1 MKKKISLLGL
11 ILILVLSFT
20 GCGKSETT
28 EYDQATLEQYAEF
41 VVQNFEAMTTEQLD
55 SFSDMRDLQLDTQL
69 MNAGLPVDGEDFL
82 TMISSW
88 EAAEEECGAYVE
100 HGDWTMEVKNDG
112 VSLTSEAKY
121 ENRDADIV
129 FSFDEKG
136 NMESM
141 DVSAHY
147 STGEILEK
155 AGLNTVLGMGTVF
168 VVLIFISFIIYLL
181 GYIPKFQEKLANKDK
196 KVEEKKEAPVQ
207 AAPAPAAAQVA
218 APRAA
223 APAAPAAAPKAA
235 AGAGSIQVKAGA
247 AGKVFQ
253 VPTSVG
259 QKVEAGDTVI
269 IIEAMKMEIPVVAPE
284 AGTIA
289 SIDVAVGDAVESGA
303 VLATL
308 N

>member
-28 EYDQATLEQYAEF
+28 EYDQTRFEQYAEF

-69 MNAGLPVDGEDFL
+69 MNAGLPVDGTDFL

-121 ENRDADIV
+121 ENRDADII
-129 FSFDEKG
+129 FSFNEKG
-136 NMESM
+136 DMESM

-147 STGEILEK
+147 STGEILKK

-181 GYIPKFQEKLANKDK
+181 GYIPKLQQKMANKDK
-196 KVEEKKEAPVQ
+196 NVEEKKEAPVQ
-207 AAPAPAAAQVA
+207 AVPAPAAAAEDDGELVA
-218 APRAA
+218 VIAA
-223 APAAPAAAPKAA
+223 AIAAAE
-235 AGAGSIQVKAGA
+235 GTSTDGFVVRSIKRR
-247 AGKVFQ
+247 K
-253 VPTSVG
+253 S
-259 QKVEAGDTVI
+259 
-269 IIEAMKMEIPVVAPE
+269 
-284 AGTIA
+284 
-289 SIDVAVGDAVESGA
+289 
-303 VLATL
+303 
-308 N
+308 NRWN

>member
-55 SFSDMRDLQLDTQL
+55 SFSNMRDLQLDTQL

-155 AGLNTVLGMGTVF
+155 AGLNTKL
-168 VVLIFISFIIYLL
+168 
-181 GYIPKFQEKLANKDK
+181 QEKLANKDK

-207 AAPAPAAAQVA
+207 AAPAPVAAAEDDAELVA
-218 APRAA
+218 VIAA
-223 APAAPAAAPKAA
+223 AIAAAE
-235 AGAGSIQVKAGA
+235 GTSTDGFVVRSIKRR
-247 AGKVFQ
+247 K
-253 VPTSVG
+253 S
-259 QKVEAGDTVI
+259 
-269 IIEAMKMEIPVVAPE
+269 
-284 AGTIA
+284 
-289 SIDVAVGDAVESGA
+289 
-303 VLATL
+303 
-308 N
+308 NRWN